1 MGRAAQ
7 KPLGGSGDHVT
18 IDWGYVYVASAEK
31 GAVCTYDAANEKLIC
46 RLPLDDDKA
55 GMILA
60 YDDLL
65 SINYFGQWRKAYW
78 TNTYATILD
87 AIGAAFADHDETLKH
102 AAAVDE
108 KVEKEAYAAGEARN
122 THSCAT

>member
-1 MGRAAQ
+1 M
-7 KPLGGSGDHVT
+7 
-18 IDWGYVYVASAEK
+18 ASAEK

-65 SINYFGQWRKAYW
+65 SINYFGNPMSPGIYYEKA
-78 TNTYATILD
+78 I
-87 AIGAAFADHDETLKH
+87 
-102 AAAVDE
+102 
-108 KVEKEAYAAGEARN
+108 
-122 THSCAT
+122 